1 MKKDHWQ
8 DWIRRELTRDRIEPA
23 SEEFYRGVWSRIR
36 AAKAAH
42 TIPERAR
49 PLVSIGLACW
59 RAVPIMSALVLLIAL
74 YGWFYPP
81 DFGQV
86 TTSVEPYIMDTDTAP
101 SKSDLLYEIMH
112 STHVSESE
120 AEP

>member
-23 SEEFYRGVWSRIR
+23 SEEFYRGVWGRIGT
-36 AAKAAH
+36 AKAAH
-42 TIPERAR
+42 SIPEPAR

-86 TTSVEPYIMDTDTAP
+86 TTSVEPYIMDTDSAP

-112 STHVSESE
+112 FTHVSESE